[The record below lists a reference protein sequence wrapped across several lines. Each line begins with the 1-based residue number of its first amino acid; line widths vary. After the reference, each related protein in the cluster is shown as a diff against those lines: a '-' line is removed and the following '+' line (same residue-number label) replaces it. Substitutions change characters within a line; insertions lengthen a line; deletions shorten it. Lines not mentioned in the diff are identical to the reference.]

1 MTIFPCCKINLG
13 LNVVSKRADGY
24 HDIQT
29 VFYPV
34 PLSDAIEV
42 KKMDENFPSEVDC
55 DLKTTGNV
63 LECGDDDNLVVKA
76 YNMLA
81 CDYELP
87 RVHVHLWKHIP
98 SQAGLGGG
106 SSDAAYMIRL
116 LDERFRL
123 NMGIAEM
130 EMYASKLGSDCPFFI
145 TAEQSYATGRG
156 EVLSPLPTEHDLL
169 GGYYLLIVKPDVCV
183 STAEA
188 FSNIVPK
195 EPLRC
200 CKDIVMEPVETW
212 RNNLSND
219 FETTVFAVHP
229 SLAVIKDELYRLGAV
244 YAQMS
249 GSGSALFGIFR
260 NEPMGYKKMFSKCFT
275 YITKI
280 E

>member
-1 MTIFPCCKINLG
+1 
-13 LNVVSKRADGY
+13 
-24 HDIQT
+24 
-29 VFYPV
+29 
-34 PLSDAIEV
+34 
-42 KKMDENFPSEVDC
+42 
-55 DLKTTGNV
+55 
-63 LECGDDDNLVVKA
+63 
-76 YNMLA
+76 
-81 CDYELP
+81 
-87 RVHVHLWKHIP
+87 
-98 SQAGLGGG
+98 
-106 SSDAAYMIRL
+106 
-116 LDERFRL
+116 
-123 NMGIAEM
+123 M

-169 GGYYLLIVKPDVCV
+169 VGYYLLIVKPDVCV